1 MMKLA
6 GSVCVLAGGCLAWQ
20 RQHRERRRRRQILGE
35 LLAALVD
42 MDQEIRMART
52 PLPELLDRL
61 AGRCRSEAEALLR
74 ETARAARRGEGL
86 TAAWRR
92 GIRALP
98 LAEED
103 LEILAG
109 LDLQG
114 DEEKVRKALSLV
126 HSRLEKHTEELDR
139 RRPEEEKRAMA
150 LCFSAAALLVI
161 LLI

>member
-1 MMKLA
+1 MIKLA
-6 GSVCVLAGGCLAWQ
+6 GSVCILAGGALAWQ
-20 RQHRERRRRRQILGE
+20 RQRRERHRRRQMLGE
-35 LLAALVD
+35 LLEALED
-42 MDQEIRMART
+42 MGQEIRMART

-61 AGRCRSEAEALLR
+61 ALRCRSQAGDLLQ
-74 ETARAARRGEGL
+74 ETARAARRGESL

-92 GIRALP
+92 GTETLP
-98 LAEED
+98 LSESD
-103 LEILAG
+103 REILGA

-126 HSRLEKHTEELDR
+126 YARLEKHTEELDR
-139 RRPEEEKRAMA
+139 HRPEEEKRAMA